1 MVATSYARP
10 VFRRSKPSDQT
21 TAADQAP
28 EPPEELQGK
37 GHPTP
42 KRKDAEAARKQALKI
57 PADPKAAK
65 RAMRERDRQARAE
78 QREAMMRGE
87 ERALPQRDRGPVRG
101 YVRNWVD
108 SRRLISEYFLPLV
121 LVILVLTLV
130 PNAQIRYF
138 ASLTWYAIMLLMVLT
153 LVFIA
158 MRLKSALVAKWPEK
172 ADRKGAVFYGVM
184 RALQIRRLRV
194 PLPQVK
200 AGGQPVTPKGK

>member
-1 MVATSYARP
+1 M
-10 VFRRSKPSDQT
+10 FRRSQPSDQSPDLD
-21 TAADQAP
+21 AAAEVPD
-28 EPPEELQGK
+28 EPQGK

-42 KRKDAEAARKQALKI
+42 KRKDAEAARKQSLKI

-65 RAMRERDRQARAE
+65 RAMRERDRIARAE

-87 ERALPQRDRGPVRG
+87 ESALPARDRGPVRRF
-101 YVRNWVD
+101 VRDWVD
-108 SRRLISEYFLPLV
+108 SRRLVSEYFLPLV

-130 PNAQIRYF
+130 PQPQIRFF
-138 ASLTWYAIMLLMVLT
+138 ASISWYAIMVLMILT

-194 PLPQVK
+194 PLPRVK
-200 AGGQPVTPKGK
+200 AGGEPVAAKGK